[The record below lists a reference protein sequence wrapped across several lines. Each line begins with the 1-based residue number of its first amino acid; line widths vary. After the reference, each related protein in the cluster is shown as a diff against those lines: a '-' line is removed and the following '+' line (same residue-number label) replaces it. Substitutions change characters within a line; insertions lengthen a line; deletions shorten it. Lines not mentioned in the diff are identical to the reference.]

1 MEINIYLLIAF
12 LFSLLII
19 AYLVLKLRRVWEQ
32 LALIQDALADIK
44 TGNLNRRV
52 LARENDMTKQI
63 CYDINEIALENQARF
78 IQQKQAEQSYKRLM
92 TSLSHDVKTPLASLV
107 GYLEAI
113 EHGLVVGEEKE
124 EYIHVASDKAYRLK
138 DFVISLFEW
147 VKLDAREQ
155 IFHFELVDLNEMTRN
170 IIADWV
176 STFENNS
183 LKYEI
188 EIPETE
194 YFIRIDPNA
203 YTRILNNLLQNI
215 MVHSKATQILLNI
228 IESNQQAIITLTDN
242 GRGILPEKIPH
253 IFERMYQCD
262 DSRSSKGNGLGL
274 SIAKELVNAHKGTIN
289 VASTPNFETT
299 FTIRLPKAL

>member
-1 MEINIYLLIAF
+1 MQVKINTRAEKADMQD
-12 LFSLLII
+12 LFGIFFEDLNHAADGGLY
-19 AYLVLKLRRVWEQ
+19 AE
-32 LALIQDALADIK
+32 LIQNRAFEFCSVDNPDYHGLTAWEKIEKGGK
-44 TGNLNRRV
+44 TELR
-52 LARENDMTKQI
+52 
-63 CYDINEIALENQARF
+63 
-78 IQQKQAEQSYKRLM
+78 
-92 TSLSHDVKTPLASLV
+92 LASLV

-155 IFHFELVDLNEMTRN
+155 IFHFEIVDLNEMTRN

-176 STFENNS
+176 STFENNN

-215 MVHSKATQILLNI
+215 MVHSKATQILLSI

-242 GRGILPEKIPH
+242 GQGILPEKISH

-299 FTIRLPKAL
+299 FAITLPKAL

>member
-1 MEINIYLLIAF
+1 MKDI
-12 LFSLLII
+12 FS
-19 AYLVLKLRRVWEQ
+19 
-32 LALIQDALADIK
+32 DIK

-299 FTIRLPKAL
+299 FTITLPKAL

>member
-1 MEINIYLLIAF
+1 MEINMYLFIAF

-19 AYLVLKLRRVWEQ
+19 AYLVLKLRRVREQ
-32 LALIQDALADIK
+32 LALIKDALTDIK

-63 CYDINEIALENQARF
+63 CYDINEIALANQARF
-78 IQQKQAEQSYKRLM
+78 IQQKQAEQAYKRLM
-92 TSLSHDVKTPLASLV
+92 TSLSHDVKTPLASLI

-113 EHGLVVGEEKE
+113 ENGLVVGEEKE
-124 EYIHVASDKAYRLK
+124 KYIHVVSEKAYHLR

-155 IFHFELVDLNEMTRN
+155 IFHFELVDLNELSRN

-176 STFENNS
+176 SALENS
-183 LKYEI
+183 RLEYEI

-194 YFIRIDPNA
+194 YSIRLDPNA

-215 MVHSKATQILLNI
+215 MVHSKATKIKLNI

-289 VASTPNFETT
+289 VTSTPDFETT
-299 FTIRLPKAL
+299 FTITLPKAL

>member
-32 LALIQDALADIK
+32 LALIQDVLADIK

-299 FTIRLPKAL
+299 FTITLPKAL

>member
-12 LFSLLII
+12 LLSLLII
-19 AYLVLKLRRVWEQ
+19 AYLVLKLRRVREQ

-52 LARENDMTKQI
+52 LARENDITKQI

-155 IFHFELVDLNEMTRN
+155 IFHFEIIDLNEMTRN

-176 STFENNS
+176 STFENNN

-274 SIAKELVNAHKGTIN
+274 SIAKELINAHKGTIN

-299 FTIRLPKAL
+299 FTITLPKAL

>member
-183 LKYEI
+183 SKYEI

-299 FTIRLPKAL
+299 FTITLPKAL